1 MSDRPNL
8 FTRPDTFLGTC
19 QAVGDDLGFNANWLR
34 MAIALPLLWM
44 PVWSVV
50 AYATLTLVVLA
61 SRLIFPAGDMV
72 AVVEPAVAP
81 DVANAVVDDEAP
93 IELARA
99 A

>member
-61 SRLIFPAGDMV
+61 SRLIFPARDV
-72 AVVEPAVAP
+72 AAVVEPVTAP
-81 DVANAVVDDEAP
+81 DVANEVANDGAP
-93 IELARA
+93 MELARA